1 MRILMRATNMIPGKE
16 GSLPREAR
24 RILIIED
31 NRDAADTLGKILKLL
46 GYDVQ
51 ITYSGLEG
59 VKVATEWIPAIVV
72 SDIGLP
78 ELDGF
83 EVARELRG
91 KKNTAGAR
99 LIALTAYGTDEIRRL
114 ALQAGF
120 DVYMTKPANLRD
132 LQELLEVSGNA
143 TPH

>member
-1 MRILMRATNMIPGKE
+1 MRVGKMIPSKARSG
-16 GSLPREAR
+16 RAEAR

-31 NRDAADTLGKILKLL
+31 NRDAADTLGEILKLL

-59 VKVATEWIPAIVV
+59 VKVASEWVPAIVV

-91 KKNTAGAR
+91 KKTTAGAR
-99 LIALTAYGTDEIRRL
+99 LIALTAYSTDEVRRL
-114 ALQAGF
+114 ALEAGF
-120 DVYMTKPANLRD
+120 DVYMTKPADIKNL
-132 LQELLEVSGNA
+132 QALLEV
-143 TPH
+143 TR